1 MLQSSMRISSLA
13 TAQTASKITSVS
25 GDTLLTTSATAFGF
39 DRTAGVENV
48 KKVDTSIAKVKI
60 DVPVDVS
67 TWVIVTILYFLACN
81 AFSTSS
87 RLTVVPNSA
96 LI

>member
-1 MLQSSMRISSLA
+1 MSIE
-13 TAQTASKITSVS
+13 
-25 GDTLLTTSATAFGF
+25 
-39 DRTAGVENV
+39 RT
-48 KKVDTSIAKVKI
+48 KI

-81 AFSTSS
+81 AFSTSL